1 MQMEKKTSR
10 KLTIETIE
18 YAAEMDPMERNGFI
32 DLISDQYHIAKHS
45 ETAGADLSILNER
58 LKNLVIC
65 SPNLLKN
72 LGIKLAMELIK
83 EKPIKRTK
91 IIPSYYCPG
100 AGGCDEYI

>member
-45 ETAGADLSILNER
+45 HTSRGRPKYPKREVKKFSDLLT
-58 LKNLVIC
+58 KLVKKFG
-65 SPNLLKN
+65 N
-72 LGIKLAMELIK
+72 
-83 EKPIKRTK
+83 
-91 IIPSYYCPG
+91 
-100 AGGCDEYI
+100 